1 MEENRRRNQ
10 VFVNIFFAN
19 ILFFLICIL
28 FYLFFAQAV
37 FFSFYSQVTSLFQRE
52 DHLYICADFVLAGWN
67 CRHVVSAVLSFCT
80 IT

>member
-28 FYLFFAQAV
+28 FYLFFALAV
-37 FFSFYSQVTSLFQRE
+37 FFSFYSQVTSLFQ
-52 DHLYICADFVLAGWN
+52 
-67 CRHVVSAVLSFCT
+67 
-80 IT
+80 